1 MAYVER
7 SNKFPS
13 LELPKR
19 FDDILHCTLH
29 GENCSSSGIILFKT
43 YPRSLPHVSAWR
55 SISQS
60 YFTDFRSVPRPDSS
74 DYQGNDF
81 APPANFKAF
90 RKIVGGLIAGAIEYY
105 NYMRLRASEATAANN
120 RVLDAH
126 KLTQIP
132 QQSTTSLAVIHRKSR
147 PCTRPR
153 SLETRPELHG
163 VSECPEFTGS
173 EHRFLVATRK
183 IRVMPHTTAIFNL
196 DRLMSAVT
204 AMWTLFG
211 ITSDD
216 SREVPLNFWQGN
228 ISDGNVS

>member
-163 VSECPEFTGS
+163 VSECRVHRKRTQVSRDYPKNTGNAPYDGYIQPRS
-173 EHRFLVATRK
+173 VDVRRHRNVNVVRNYKWWLARS
-183 IRVMPHTTAIFNL
+183 
-196 DRLMSAVT
+196 SAELL
-204 AMWTLFG
+204 A
-211 ITSDD
+211 
-216 SREVPLNFWQGN
+216 R
-228 ISDGNVS
+228 